1 MVSEALR
8 ATVVNTEMKSMT
20 WLWDALCAVGLGNY
34 GAPECRNTERQS
46 FMRERWVSVGYRKT
60 RMRHRRG

>member
-34 GAPECRNTERQS
+34 GAPECKNTERQS
-46 FMRERWVSVGYRKT
+46 FMRERG
-60 RMRHRRG
+60 